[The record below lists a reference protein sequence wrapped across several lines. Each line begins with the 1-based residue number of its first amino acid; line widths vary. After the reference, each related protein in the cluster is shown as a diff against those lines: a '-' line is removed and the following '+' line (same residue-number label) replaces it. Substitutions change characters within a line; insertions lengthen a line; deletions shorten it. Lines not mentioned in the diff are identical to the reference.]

1 MATIHPTAILTGDI
15 DLADD
20 VEIGPYCVLEGP
32 VRIGAGTRLLAA
44 VHMLGPV
51 GLGAGCTLYP
61 GACIGFRGQDVKF
74 KPGDATAGV
83 VIGDGCQL
91 REHVTIHAATNA
103 EKPTRLGNRAFMM
116 ATSHIAHD
124 VTVGDDVTMVNGVA
138 VGGHAQIGDR
148 VILSG
153 LSAVHQF
160 TRIGRMV
167 IVAGLSGMSLDVPPF
182 CLADGFNAL
191 GGLNLIGLRRAG
203 VDRADISALRD
214 AYRIALRRRI
224 PRAEALAR
232 LRELG
237 SRSPLVGEMAEFV
250 AASTRGI
257 CPGSPTRRQ
266 GQPRIDAE

>member
-1 MATIHPTAILTGDI
+1 MVKIHPTAILTGDI
-15 DLADD
+15 DLGDD
-20 VEIGPYCVLEGP
+20 VEIGPYCVLDGP
-32 VRIGAGTRLLAA
+32 ISIGPSTRLMAS

-51 GLGAGCTLYP
+51 TIGADGVLHP
-61 GACIGFRGQDVKF
+61 GVCIGFRGQDVKF
-74 KPGDATAGV
+74 KPGEATAGV
-83 VIGDGCQL
+83 VIGSKCQL
-91 REHVTIHAATNA
+91 REHVTIHAATNS
-103 EKPTRLGNRAFMM
+103 EKPTRLGDRAFMM

-214 AYRIALRRRI
+214 AYRVALRRRM
-224 PRAEALAR
+224 PRAAALAR
-232 LRELG
+232 LDELS
-237 SRSPLVGEMAEFV
+237 SRSPLVAEMARFV
-250 AASTRGI
+250 ADAKRGV
-257 CPGSPTRRQ
+257 CTGSPTRRQ
-266 GQPRIDAE
+266 GQPRNDAE